1 MRARPTSGLGVAVDD
16 VAGVTGLIGT
26 SSTPGPGTGLSGT
39 AAEGTAG
46 VDPGFGP
53 EVGAGAAL
61 GVVAGAGCVGLA
73 AGVAAGAAGA
83 TVPGAVANQ
92 THHNGD
98 ARHCTS

>member
-1 MRARPTSGLGVAVDD
+1 MRARPTSGFGVAVDAPAAGLLG
-16 VAGVTGLIGT
+16 VAGMAGT
-26 SSTPGPGTGLSGT
+26 SSTPGPDTGLSGT

-46 VDPGFGP
+46 AGWVAD
-53 EVGAGAAL
+53 VGAG
-61 GVVAGAGCVGLA
+61 VE
-73 AGVAAGAAGA
+73 AGVEAGVGAGAAGA